1 MHVALRPAADVGC
14 DLPSARQGECIVE
27 VIGNNRL
34 VMSGAVE
41 CEPLTIDAGGEVGR
55 PSTYGLTPDKIEAHG
70 RDVDVDGVH
79 EQLEIVGRI

>member
-1 MHVALRPAADVGC
+1 
-14 DLPSARQGECIVE
+14 
-27 VIGNNRL
+27 
-34 VMSGAVE
+34 MSGAVK

-55 PSTYGLTPDKIEAHG
+55 PSTYGLTPDKIEVHG